1 MKNEVLTDKN
11 YLFYV
16 ITFYLLGIIVFF
28 LPELSTSIF
37 HIIVSTGV
45 ILYGFITVFY
55 NMLKRKGLINTLIS
69 ILIIFIGLY
78 FLNNKYNM
86 LSIFPLIFSSYVLLL
101 TAIKFSIFIIYKIRG
116 IKGFYRLLISAIID
130 LIFTLIIIS
139 NVIQSIN
146 FLTRMLGIYLI
157 IIGTHYLIDWF
168 FEYHTRN
175 NTNRS
180 FRWTMPTIISLF
192 IPYRLANKINKSLTK
207 EKNSINKNLY
217 NDKVDLE
224 ILISVKDSN
233 IGRFGHADF
242 IFDNKV
248 YSYGCYDEDS
258 KRFFDMAGDGT
269 LFIVNNRDKY
279 LKFCIEHS
287 KKTFFAFGITLTDN
301 QKEKVRK
308 EIDRIM
314 EKSYEWKCI
323 QELDPEN
330 DYQDYGSCLYKAT
343 KAKFYKFNK
352 NSEYHLY
359 YALWTNCVKIVDQ
372 ILGVTGSALLRL
384 NGVITPGSYYY
395 FLDEE
400 YKRKNSNV
408 ISKEIISD
416 ANIKK

>member
-1 MKNEVLTDKN
+1 
-11 YLFYV
+11 
-16 ITFYLLGIIVFF
+16 
-28 LPELSTSIF
+28 
-37 HIIVSTGV
+37 
-45 ILYGFITVFY
+45 
-55 NMLKRKGLINTLIS
+55 
-69 ILIIFIGLY
+69 
-78 FLNNKYNM
+78 
-86 LSIFPLIFSSYVLLL
+86 
-101 TAIKFSIFIIYKIRG
+101 
-116 IKGFYRLLISAIID
+116 
-130 LIFTLIIIS
+130 
-139 NVIQSIN
+139 
-146 FLTRMLGIYLI
+146 
-157 IIGTHYLIDWF
+157 
-168 FEYHTRN
+168 
-175 NTNRS
+175 
-180 FRWTMPTIISLF
+180 
-192 IPYRLANKINKSLTK
+192 
-207 EKNSINKNLY
+207 
-217 NDKVDLE
+217 
-224 ILISVKDSN
+224 
-233 IGRFGHADF
+233 
-242 IFDNKV
+242 
-248 YSYGCYDEDS
+248 
-258 KRFFDMAGDGT
+258 MAGDGT